1 MAFARD
7 DQAARLEGY
16 EPLDLHKSGDA
27 CFALRVHHID
37 PEEDTCSPAE
47 VVEEVLKSS
56 RLQGAIIEVCVCG
69 HGLASSLCR
78 LTPVG

>member
-16 EPLDLHKSGDA
+16 EPLDLHKSGDVG
-27 CFALRVHHID
+27 FALRLHHID

-56 RLQGAIIEVCVCG
+56 RLQRAVIEVSVCG
-69 HGLASSLCR
+69 PGVASLLDSC
-78 LTPVG
+78 G